1 MFYVAYNPE
10 LGNAL
15 VGVSE
20 SIFNDIPDSVVVQYM
35 DGSIP
40 DMTRKYWNT
49 SLLSF
54 EDNNNYRWV
63 TPTEFMRKFTFE
75 ERLDIRALEAAGD
88 LVIKDALELMK
99 GTKDGVN
106 LDDPDVEKTLQYLAY
121 VKQVIAPNR
130 IQEII
135 G

>member
-1 MFYVAYNPE
+1 MYYVAYNPS

-15 VGVSE
+15 VGVQETPFQSVPDGIVVE
-20 SIFNDIPDSVVVQYM
+20 SHDEM
-35 DGSIP
+35 MP
-40 DMTRKYWNT
+40 DMTKKYWNT
-49 SLLSF
+49 SLLKFDDS
-54 EDNNNYRWV
+54 NNSHWV

-75 ERLDIRALEAAGD
+75 ERLAIRGLEVAGD
-88 LVIKDALELMK
+88 LVIKDALELMS

-121 VKQVIAPNR
+121 VKQVITPNR

-135 G
+135 E